1 MDVIVV
7 GAGPTG
13 LMLAGDL
20 AAAGVPVTLLEK
32 RAEESNLTRAFGV
45 HARTLEILD
54 MRGYADDLVPQG
66 YRVDRFRPQMG
77 RGDLS
82 LSFRHSDSRFPFVL
96 IVPQARTEALLYQR
110 AEKAGVEIVRGAR
123 VTGVRQE
130 GDRVSVEINGE
141 RSLPADYVVGCDGA
155 HSTVRELLGIGFSGH
170 NYETKLL
177 LADVRTTTE
186 TQEGINGLMG
196 EDGAVL
202 FPAFGDGWH
211 RAVIWDR
218 RQQDV
223 PLDAPLEVEEVRE
236 SICRISGKDF
246 DIADMRWST
255 RFLTERRQA
264 DRYRVG
270 RVFLAGDAAHVHSP
284 MGSLGMNTGIQD
296 AANLAWKLTAAHEG
310 WAPEWLLD
318 SYQAERHPVGSTA
331 LRISDLLLRSAVAP
345 PWVHRIRPYAARA
358 VLAVPAMT
366 RFLRRTIAGL
376 NIAYQTPAGLSRSRI
391 SGQRVIDL
399 SLVADGRRTHLHE
412 LLRPGRFLLL
422 DGSAGG
428 AAAGAAEPWKDRV
441 DAVTVEGR
449 FPRGETAML
458 MRPDGYV
465 AWSGRDPRPERV
477 RAAVAEWCGPELP

>member
-1 MDVIVV
+1 MGVIVV

-20 AAAGVPVTLLEK
+20 ASAGVPVTVLEK

-54 MRGYADDLVPQG
+54 MRGCADHLVPQG
-66 YRVDRFRPQMG
+66 YQVDRFRPQMG

-82 LSFRHSDSRFPFVL
+82 LSFRHPDSRFPFVL
-96 IVPQARTEALLYQR
+96 IVPQARTETLLYQR
-110 AEKAGVEIVRGAR
+110 AEKAGAKIVRGAK
-123 VTGVRQE
+123 VTGLRQD
-130 GDRVSVEINGE
+130 GDHVAVEVNGE
-141 RSLPADYVVGCDGA
+141 RSLTADYVVGCDGA
-155 HSTVRELLGIGFSGH
+155 HSTVRGLLGVGFSGR

-177 LADVRTTTE
+177 LADIRTTTE

-218 RQQDV
+218 RQQDI
-223 PLDAPLEVEEVRE
+223 PLDEPLDIEEVRE
-236 SICRISGKDF
+236 SICRVSGKDF
-246 DIADMRWST
+246 DIAEMRWST

-264 DRYRVG
+264 DRYRTG

-296 AANLAWKLTAAHEG
+296 AANLAWKLTAAHDG
-310 WAPEWLLD
+310 WAPSWLLD
-318 SYQAERHPVGSTA
+318 SYQTERHPVGSTA

-358 VLAVPAMT
+358 VLAVPLMT
-366 RFLRRTIAGL
+366 SFLRRTIAGL
-376 NIAYQTPAGLSRSRI
+376 NIAYRTPAGLSSSRA
-391 SGQRVIDL
+391 SGQRIIDL
-399 SLVADGRRTHLHE
+399 TLLVDGRRTHLHE
-412 LLRPGRFLLL
+412 LIRPGRFLLL
-422 DGSAGG
+422 DSSTEGTVAE
-428 AAAGAAEPWKDRV
+428 AAVPWKDRV
-441 DAVTVEGR
+441 DAVRVDGR
-449 FPRGETAML
+449 FPGGETAML
-458 MRPDGYV
+458 IRPDGYA
-465 AWSGRDPRPERV
+465 AWSGRNPQPERV
-477 RAAVAEWCGPELP
+477 HTAVAEWCGPESP